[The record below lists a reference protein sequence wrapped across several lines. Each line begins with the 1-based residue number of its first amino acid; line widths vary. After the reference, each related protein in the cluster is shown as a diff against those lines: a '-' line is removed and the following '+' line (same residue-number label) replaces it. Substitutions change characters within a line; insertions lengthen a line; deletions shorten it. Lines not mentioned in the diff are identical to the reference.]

1 MRTLRGHDL
10 TVSVGVVETTMVKM
24 DVSLAVT
31 VPRIVVGIILVVVTV
46 PIARTLEQYF
56 LPSLLFSSLVNEASQ
71 RGDF

>member
-1 MRTLRGHDL
+1 
-10 TVSVGVVETTMVKM
+10 MVKM